1 MEGRGFNNP
10 LGPVKLSL
18 KILPHLLPEGEEDG
32 AYITVGQHQG
42 EPFTVKVWREEER
55 VMGSLEN
62 AKSCTLGEIGAFKE
76 NEGEIMLTGFSQV
89 FLSFVITLVSEMSLA
104 TKDFDYHNEVCM
116 QVCVCETIVQFCS
129 NR

>member
-1 MEGRGFNNP
+1 M
-10 LGPVKLSL
+10 GPVKLSL

-62 AKSCTLGEIGAFKE
+62 AKSCTLGEIGALKE
-76 NEGEIMLTGFSQV
+76 NEGEIMLTRMSQV
-89 FLSFVITLVSEMSLA
+89 FLSFVITEMSLA
-104 TKDFDYHNEVCM
+104 TKDFDYHNEVC
-116 QVCVCETIVQFCS
+116 VRVYVCETIVQFCS

>member
-1 MEGRGFNNP
+1 M
-10 LGPVKLSL
+10 GPVKLSL

-62 AKSCTLGEIGAFKE
+62 A
-76 NEGEIMLTGFSQV
+76 
-89 FLSFVITLVSEMSLA
+89 
-104 TKDFDYHNEVCM
+104 
-116 QVCVCETIVQFCS
+116 
-129 NR
+129 